1 MMIVLVFLIFVFGV
15 SIGGYLQKRLFERAL
30 RIEKEKAD
38 ELKKN
43 QFIEI
48 SKKVKSGKSK
58 FRTRVNDMVY
68 LSVNIEEHGNVDL
81 IYLMDKDDV
90 AIFQQ
95 TKCLYTSDGI
105 DKSLIDEIISTI
117 YKIYGK
123 KINDV
128 VEILGFVFYRE
139 EFENSFNIKVED
151 LKKSDLFSNLSN
163 DIGEIEKIKT
173 ENRRKFNIDEIL
185 DKISS
190 LGIASLTIE
199 ERLFLDN
206 YSNEKRD

>member
-1 MMIVLVFLIFVFGV
+1 MMIVLVVLIFLFG
-15 SIGGYLQKRLFERAL
+15 IALGGFLQKRLFERAL
-30 RIEKEKAD
+30 RIEKEKAE

-48 SKKVKSGKSK
+48 SKKVRSGKSK

-68 LSVNIEEHGNVDL
+68 LSVNIEGHGDVDL
-81 IYLMDKDDV
+81 IYLIDKDDI
-90 AIFQQ
+90 AIFQE

-105 DKSLIDEIISTI
+105 DKGLINEIISTI

-128 VEILGFVFYRE
+128 VEILGFTFYRE
-139 EFENSFNIKVED
+139 EFEKSFNIKFED
-151 LKKSDLFSNLSN
+151 LKKSNLFGNLIN
-163 DIGEIEKIKT
+163 EIDEIDKIKN
-173 ENRRKFNIDEIL
+173 ENKKKFNIDEIL
-185 DKISS
+185 DKISAF
-190 LGIASLTIE
+190 GIASLSIE

-206 YSNEKRD
+206 YSNEKGN

>member
-1 MMIVLVFLIFVFGV
+1 MIIIALILVFVFGI
-15 SIGGYLQKRLFERAL
+15 SIGGYLRLKLIKRAL
-30 RIEKEKAD
+30 KIEQEKTI
-38 ELKKN
+38 ESKKN
-43 QFIEI
+43 QFIELN
-48 SKKVKSGKSK
+48 KKVRNGKSK

-68 LSVNIEEHGNVDL
+68 ISVSLVGHGDVDL
-81 IYLMDKDDV
+81 IYLLDKDDI
-90 AIFQQ
+90 AIFQD
-95 TKCLYTSDGI
+95 TKCLYTSDGV
-105 DKSLIDEIISTI
+105 DENLIDEIISTI

-151 LKKSDLFSNLSN
+151 LKKSNLFSNLTN
-163 DIGEIEKIKT
+163 DMGEIQIIKT
-173 ENRRKFNIDEIL
+173 ENKKKFNIDEIL
-185 DKISS
+185 DKISCY
-190 LGIASLTIE
+190 GITSLTLE

>member
-1 MMIVLVFLIFVFGV
+1 MIVLVVLIFVFGV
-15 SIGGYLQKRLFERAL
+15 SLGGYLQKRLFERAL

-151 LKKSDLFSNLSN
+151 LKKSNLFSNLSN
-163 DIGEIEKIKT
+163 DMGEIEKIKT
-173 ENRRKFNIDEIL
+173 ENKKRFNIDEIL

-190 LGIASLTIE
+190 FGIASLTIE

>member
-1 MMIVLVFLIFVFGV
+1 
-15 SIGGYLQKRLFERAL
+15 
-30 RIEKEKAD
+30 
-38 ELKKN
+38 
-43 QFIEI
+43 
-48 SKKVKSGKSK
+48 
-58 FRTRVNDMVY
+58 
-68 LSVNIEEHGNVDL
+68 
-81 IYLMDKDDV
+81 
-90 AIFQQ
+90 
-95 TKCLYTSDGI
+95 
-105 DKSLIDEIISTI
+105 
-117 YKIYGK
+117 
-123 KINDV
+123 
-128 VEILGFVFYRE
+128 
-139 EFENSFNIKVED
+139 

>member
-1 MMIVLVFLIFVFGV
+1 
-15 SIGGYLQKRLFERAL
+15 
-30 RIEKEKAD
+30 
-38 ELKKN
+38 
-43 QFIEI
+43 
-48 SKKVKSGKSK
+48 
-58 FRTRVNDMVY
+58 MVY
-68 LSVNIEEHGNVDL
+68 LSVSLEEHGEVDL
-81 IYLMDKDDV
+81 IYLLDKDDI
-90 AIFQQ
+90 AIFQD

-105 DKSLIDEIISTI
+105 DKSLVDEIISTI

-151 LKKSDLFSNLSN
+151 LKKSNLFSNLSN
-163 DIGEIEKIKT
+163 DMGEIEKIKT
-173 ENRRKFNIDEIL
+173 ENKKRFNIDEIL

-190 LGIASLTIE
+190 FGIASLTIE

>member
-1 MMIVLVFLIFVFGV
+1 
-15 SIGGYLQKRLFERAL
+15 
-30 RIEKEKAD
+30 
-38 ELKKN
+38 
-43 QFIEI
+43 
-48 SKKVKSGKSK
+48 
-58 FRTRVNDMVY
+58 
-68 LSVNIEEHGNVDL
+68 VDL
-81 IYLMDKDDV
+81 IYLLDKDDI
-90 AIFQQ
+90 AIFQD

-105 DKSLIDEIISTI
+105 DKSLVDEIISTI

-151 LKKSDLFSNLSN
+151 LKKSNLFSNLSN
-163 DIGEIEKIKT
+163 DMGEIEKIKN
-173 ENRRKFNIDEIL
+173 ENKKRFNIDEIL

-190 LGIASLTIE
+190 FGIASLTIE

>member
-1 MMIVLVFLIFVFGV
+1 MMIIALIFTFVFGV
-15 SIGGYLQKRLFERAL
+15 SIGGYLQLRLTKRAL
-30 RIEKEKAD
+30 KIEQEKVV
-38 ELKKN
+38 ESKKN
-43 QFIEI
+43 QFIELK
-48 SKKVKSGKSK
+48 KKVRNGKSK
-58 FRTRVNDMVY
+58 FKTRVNDMVY
-68 LSVNIEEHGNVDL
+68 LSVYLEEHGEVDL
-81 IYLMDKDDV
+81 IYLLDKDDI
-90 AIFQQ
+90 AIFQD

-105 DKSLIDEIISTI
+105 DKSLVDEIISTI

-151 LKKSDLFSNLSN
+151 LKKSNLFSNLSN
-163 DIGEIEKIKT
+163 DMGEIEKIKT
-173 ENRRKFNIDEIL
+173 ENKKRFNIDEIL

-190 LGIASLTIE
+190 FGIASLTIE

>member
-1 MMIVLVFLIFVFGV
+1 MMIVALIFTFVFGV
-15 SIGGYLQKRLFERAL
+15 SLGGYLQKRLFERAL
-30 RIEKEKAD
+30 RIEKEKTD

-43 QFIEI
+43 QFIELK
-48 SKKVKSGKSK
+48 KKVRNGKSK
-58 FRTRVNDMVY
+58 FKTRVNDMVY
-68 LSVNIEEHGNVDL
+68 LSVYLEEHGDVDL
-81 IYLMDKDDV
+81 IYLLDKDDI
-90 AIFQQ
+90 AIFQD

-105 DKSLIDEIISTI
+105 DKSLVDEIISTI

-151 LKKSDLFSNLSN
+151 LKKSNLFSNLSN
-163 DIGEIEKIKT
+163 DMGEIEKIKN
-173 ENRRKFNIDEIL
+173 ENKKRFNIDEIL

-190 LGIASLTIE
+190 FGIASLTIE

>member
-1 MMIVLVFLIFVFGV
+1 MMIIALILTFVFGV
-15 SIGGYLQKRLFERAL
+15 SIGGYLQLRLTKRAL
-30 RIEKEKAD
+30 RIEQEKVV
-38 ELKKN
+38 ESKKN
-43 QFIEI
+43 QFIELK
-48 SKKVKSGKSK
+48 KKVRNGKSK
-58 FRTRVNDMVY
+58 FKTRVNDMVY
-68 LSVNIEEHGNVDL
+68 LSVSLEEHGEVDL
-81 IYLMDKDDV
+81 IYLLDKDDI
-90 AIFQQ
+90 AIFQD

-105 DKSLIDEIISTI
+105 DKSLVDEIISTI

-151 LKKSDLFSNLSN
+151 LKKSNLFSNLSN
-163 DIGEIEKIKT
+163 DMGEIEKIKT
-173 ENRRKFNIDEIL
+173 ENKKRFNIDEIL

-190 LGIASLTIE
+190 FGIASLTIE

>member
-1 MMIVLVFLIFVFGV
+1 MMIVLVVLIFVFGV
-15 SIGGYLQKRLFERAL
+15 SLGGYLQKRLFERAL

-117 YKIYGK
+117 YKIHGK

>member
-1 MMIVLVFLIFVFGV
+1 MMIVALIFTFVFGV
-15 SIGGYLQKRLFERAL
+15 SLGGYLQKRLFERAL

-43 QFIEI
+43 QFIELK
-48 SKKVKSGKSK
+48 KKVRNGKSK
-58 FRTRVNDMVY
+58 FKTRVNDMVY
-68 LSVNIEEHGNVDL
+68 LSVYLEEHGDVDL
-81 IYLMDKDDV
+81 IYLLDKDDI
-90 AIFQQ
+90 AIFQD

-105 DKSLIDEIISTI
+105 DKSLVDEIISTI

-151 LKKSDLFSNLSN
+151 LKKSNLFSNLSN
-163 DIGEIEKIKT
+163 DMGEIEKIKT
-173 ENRRKFNIDEIL
+173 ENKKRFNIDEIL

-190 LGIASLTIE
+190 FGIASLTIE

>member
-1 MMIVLVFLIFVFGV
+1 MMIIALIFTFVFGV
-15 SIGGYLQKRLFERAL
+15 SIGGDLQLRLTKRAL
-30 RIEKEKAD
+30 RIEQEKVV
-38 ELKKN
+38 ESKKN
-43 QFIEI
+43 QFIELK
-48 SKKVKSGKSK
+48 KKVRNGKSK
-58 FRTRVNDMVY
+58 FKTRVNDMVY
-68 LSVNIEEHGNVDL
+68 LSVSLEEHGEVDL
-81 IYLMDKDDV
+81 IYLLDKDDI
-90 AIFQQ
+90 AIFQD

-105 DKSLIDEIISTI
+105 DKSLVDEIISTI

-151 LKKSDLFSNLSN
+151 LKKSNLFSNLSN
-163 DIGEIEKIKT
+163 DMGEIEKIKT
-173 ENRRKFNIDEIL
+173 ENKKRFNIDEIL

-190 LGIASLTIE
+190 FGIASLTIE